1 MEKYYT
7 VLIAD
12 DSAFTRRVISSYLL
26 GTDFRVV
33 ASADNGQSALEQFK
47 ACSPDFVLL
56 DVVMPGGSGLDVLK
70 EIMKSNPSAKVI
82 MVSSLGTENI
92 VTECIGLGARSFVQ
106 KPFDRER
113 LLSVLQKVL
122 AC

>member
-12 DSAFTRRVISSYLL
+12 DSAFTRRVISSYFL

-33 ASADNGQSALEQFK
+33 ASADNGESALEQFK

-56 DVVMPGGSGLDVLK
+56 DLVMPGCSGLDALK
-70 EIMKSNPSAKVI
+70 QIMQINPKAKVI
-82 MVSSLGTENI
+82 MVSSLGTENM
-92 VTECIGLGARSFVQ
+92 VTECIALGARSFVQ
-106 KPFDRER
+106 KPFDKER
-113 LLSVLQKVL
+113 LMSVMQKIL
-122 AC
+122 TD